1 MDIITMILMIGALI
15 MIMAAIGMP
24 LSGIVSAS
32 KVPAWAKL
40 NSATPWGNPW
50 IDSRPWLKKT
60 LIKLGQ
66 GVLVCILFFFNFMW
80 HLVKALS
87 IKFVKTLEGMAKG
100 AIKSPVKK

>member
-1 MDIITMILMIGALI
+1 MVIMIGALI

-32 KVPAWAKL
+32 KVPAWAKP
-40 NSATPWGNPW
+40 NPVTPWGSTW
-50 IDSRPWLKKT
+50 IDSRPWLKKV

-80 HLVKALS
+80 HLFKALAK
-87 IKFVKTLEGMAKG
+87 IFVKTLEGMAKG

>member
-1 MDIITMILMIGALI
+1 MILMIGALI

-32 KVPAWAKL
+32 KVPGWAKL
-40 NSATPWGNPW
+40 NPANSWGSPW
-50 IDSRPWLKKT
+50 IDSQPWLKKV

-80 HLVKALS
+80 HLIKALVK
-87 IKFVKTLEGMAKG
+87 IFVKTLEGAAKG
-100 AIKSPVKK
+100 LIKSPVKK